1 MKKKKLPLRHKLV
14 WGFFTP
20 PVRLLMWLKFGYR
33 ARRAKNLPDKYIV
46 LSNHLT
52 DYDPIL
58 VGLSFPQMY
67 FVGSEHI
74 ARWGFVSKF
83 LKWGFDPILRYKG
96 MPATSAIMNILRK
109 IKLGGNVAM
118 FAEGV
123 RSWDGMPSPIAPTT
137 GQLIKNSGVALVTY
151 KITGGYFISPMW
163 SGKNTRRGKS
173 FGEVVDVYTKE
184 ELAEMSVEDINRAIK
199 RDLWEDAYET
209 QQKEMNSYKGKRLAE
224 GFENLLF
231 ICPSCKKIETIR
243 SEDCTAYCTNC
254 NFKLTYTELG
264 MLKGAPFNTCKELAA
279 WQKEELNTLAQNSAV
294 FSAEDAELVSV
305 KDHEEELVDKGTL
318 TLSRDFI
325 SVGNTEV
332 SLDAITEFSMHGKH
346 SLVFSGRGFYYEI
359 NTTKSTNTLRFL
371 LLYNSYA
378 AMRTEKETS
387 GVV

>member
-14 WGFFTP
+14 WKFFTP
-20 PVRLLMWLKFGYR
+20 FVRVLVWLKFGYR
-33 ARRAKNLPDKYIV
+33 GKKAKNLPDKYIV

-74 ARWGFVSKF
+74 ARWGFVFKF

-123 RSWDGMPSPIAPTT
+123 RSWDGMPCPIAPTT
-137 GQLIKNSGVALVTY
+137 GQLVKSSGVALVTY

-173 FGEVVDVYTKE
+173 YGEVVDIYTKE
-184 ELAEMSVEDINRAIK
+184 ELAEMSVDEINRAIR
-199 RDLWEDAYET
+199 RDLYEDAYET
-209 QQKEMNSYKGKRLAE
+209 QLKEMNSYRGKRLAE

-231 ICPSCKKIETIR
+231 ICPKCKKIETMR
-243 SEDCTAYCTNC
+243 SEDCTVYCSSC
-254 NFKLTYTELG
+254 NFKFTYTELG
-264 MLKGAPFNTCKELAA
+264 MLKGTPVSTCKELAA
-279 WQKEELNTLAQNSAV
+279 WQKEELNRLAKNGVV
-294 FSAEDAELVSV
+294 FSAEDAELISV
-305 KDHEEELVDKGTL
+305 KDHTEEFIDKGTL
-318 TLSRDFI
+318 TLSPSAI
-325 SVGNTEV
+325 TVGETTIP
-332 SLDAITEFSMHGKH
+332 LDSITEFSMHGKH
-346 SLVFSGRGFYYEI
+346 SLVFSGKGFYYEI
-359 NTTKSTNTLRFL
+359 NTTAKTNTLRFL
-371 LLYNSYA
+371 LLYNRYLE
-378 AMRTEKETS
+378 MRKE
-387 GVV
+387 